1 MAEQTKFEEYLNAI
15 SHGIGAFLGLIGLAL
30 LISYDTSKT
39 AWSLFSVIVYGISI
53 IILFTASTLYH
64 AVSNPRQKHYYRIID
79 HISIYLLI
87 AGTYTPILLI
97 TLEDSI
103 GWILFCIMWGLAL
116 IGMILKLF
124 YTGRFEI
131 FSTLLYLI
139 MGWMIVFDFTA
150 LSDSVPSEAILWLFA
165 GGLFYTVGI
174 IFYAIHRIPYNHVI
188 WHFFVFA
195 GAISH
200 FIMILYFLI
209 YKISTLFWLYLF
221 QNTHRPQIFLCFF
234 IA

>member
-124 YTGRFEI
+124 FTGRFEI
-131 FSTLLYLI
+131 FSMLLYLI

-150 LSDSVPSEAILWLFA
+150 LSEAVPSEAILWLFA

-188 WHFFVFA
+188 WHFFVLA

-200 FIMILYFLI
+200 FIMIL
-209 YKISTLFWLYLF
+209 
-221 QNTHRPQIFLCFF
+221 FF
-234 IA
+234 II